1 MPAFLFIVVMLS
13 ASVGGWAASL
23 LDSLNPVK
31 ENKQM
36 NEKSQPHFQWSWVWD
51 SEVDTGLS
59 PQDRAE
65 GSLDKPGQVRG
76 GCLVT

>member
-13 ASVGGWAASL
+13 ASVVGWAASL

-36 NEKSQPHFQWSWVWD
+36 NEKSQALPV
-51 SEVDTGLS
+51 ELGVGLQSGHRSS

-65 GSLDKPGQVRG
+65 GSLDKPGQVRA